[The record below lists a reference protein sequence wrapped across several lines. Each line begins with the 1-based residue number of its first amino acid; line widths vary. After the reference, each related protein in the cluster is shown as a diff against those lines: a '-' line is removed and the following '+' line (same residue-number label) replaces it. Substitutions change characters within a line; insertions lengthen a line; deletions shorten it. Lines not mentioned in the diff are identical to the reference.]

1 MPTSSGANISFMPT
15 TSNAPSYPMNAQN
28 MNPQHQAQRMQ
39 PPPPSSTPT
48 QPGPRASPFGNVPQ
62 NTPPNSTAQSQF
74 PTPQN
79 ANPPHLQTPNNNQT
93 AQGGAVLTPQ
103 TPNFP
108 PGSQGANAGSNVATP
123 LSPGSEVREK
133 ERVTLLLDINREL
146 LLECIRMNRLAQP
159 AEAKK
164 DESAS
169 STASPDGTEKEKAE
183 KEKEKTEK
191 AKPQPTREYFECV
204 QTLDGN

>member
-1 MPTSSGANISFMPT
+1 
-15 TSNAPSYPMNAQN
+15 
-28 MNPQHQAQRMQ
+28 MQ

-48 QPGPRASPFGNVPQ
+48 QPGPRASPFGNIPH
-62 NTPPNSTAQSQF
+62 NTPPNSAAQSQF

-79 ANPPHLQTPNNNQT
+79 PNPTHLQTSNNNQT
-93 AQGGAVLTPQ
+93 AQGGTVLTPQ

-146 LLECIRMNRLAQP
+146 LLECIRMNPLAQP
-159 AEAKK
+159 AQNETKK

-183 KEKEKTEK
+183 KEREKPEK
-191 AKPQPTREYFECV
+191 PKPQPTREYFEYV
-204 QTLDGN
+204 QTPDDGD